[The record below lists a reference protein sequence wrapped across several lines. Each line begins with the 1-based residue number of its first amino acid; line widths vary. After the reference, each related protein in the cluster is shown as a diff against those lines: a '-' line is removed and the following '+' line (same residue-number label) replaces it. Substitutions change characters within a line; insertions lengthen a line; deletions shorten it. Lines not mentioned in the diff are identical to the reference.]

1 VNLLRPGNCRDFAH
15 RIPSN
20 CVLVVVLHGEQEQGM
35 KKTLYAFGM
44 ASLLL
49 TGVSGRGI
57 AAGDDS
63 LGSQHVTETQMGSQ
77 QVGRPATGPTGTVN
91 SYGVNRT
98 RSTMGE
104 TNGTVGMQSNPDAT
118 HPTAPQPNGGGAGG
132 NDSGGS
138 GGAGSGGASR

>member
-1 VNLLRPGNCRDFAH
+1 
-15 RIPSN
+15 
-20 CVLVVVLHGEQEQGM
+20 M

-63 LGSQHVTETQMGSQ
+63 LGSQHVTETQTGSQ

-91 SYGVNRT
+91 NYGVNRN
-98 RSTMGE
+98 RMTMGG